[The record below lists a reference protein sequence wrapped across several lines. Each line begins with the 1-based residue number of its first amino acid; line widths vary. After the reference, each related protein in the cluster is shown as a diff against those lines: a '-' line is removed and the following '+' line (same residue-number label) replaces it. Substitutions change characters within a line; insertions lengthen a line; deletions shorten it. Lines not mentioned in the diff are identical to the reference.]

1 MATVPNESA
10 SVLSYTSGLMNVVD
24 ITLSS
29 NYLYEGF
36 DMGVEIGSIR
46 IIDNDMAIPNI
57 YTYSTNTPGFSVKN
71 NKLISDTA
79 FSYGSN
85 GFTDSNTDVRNV
97 DIRVTDENDITYDR
111 RLTVNV
117 LNLWEYGTINNNIV
131 ITGTIKGND
140 LYGDIVIPSIIYNST
155 SDPVARNVYR
165 VDKATFTG
173 TNVGIIKFE
182 GDGTFDFEPQIRENC
197 HLLQNDESYKI
208 QQID

>member
-1 MATVPNESA
+1 
-10 SVLSYTSGLMNVVD
+10 
-24 ITLSS
+24 
-29 NYLYEGF
+29 
-36 DMGVEIGSIR
+36 
-46 IIDNDMAIPNI
+46 MAIPNI

-97 DIRVTDENDITYDR
+97 DIRVTDENDIIYDR

-117 LNLWEYGTINNNIV
+117 LKLWKYDVINGININ
-131 ITGTIKGND
+131 ITGTEFNTA
-140 LYGDIVIPSIIYNST
+140 LQGDIVIPSIIYNSP
-155 SDPVARNVYR
+155 SDPMGRNVYR
-165 VDKATFTG
+165 VSTTAFTG
-173 TNVGIIKFE
+173 TNVGTIQFE

-208 QQID
+208 QQDDIL